1 MVYSCGNMF
10 VKETKVKRGERA
22 YTYVQLVEGYRDEN
36 GKVRHRVVAN
46 LGRKEELKDSGQ
58 LEKLAGAFARLD
70 PPLAGTRRQVGALLL
85 AWHFLRELDVAGVV
99 DRFLPRS
106 QRSELSVGEVVCALV
121 ASRLCS
127 PSPLYDVAGWASG
140 AAVRELL
147 GIAPQLL
154 NDDRL
159 GRALESFAAYAES
172 VRGLLAAGAIDR
184 FGADAGRLHVDLTTV
199 RVTGAYE
206 DSALVAKGWGSDR
219 HVARQVRTLQAATA
233 DGVSLYLR
241 PDPGNCSELALVG
254 ASLERLAALAKPGV
268 LMVCDSALGQPKPL
282 CQIQRAGLRFIV
294 PLKTTTGFRE
304 RYLGDVGP
312 GALQAIRHVAERE
325 KRLPPKLRTRYRG
338 VLRDWNLD
346 DPETGEPRCFRVA
359 YIHSSE
365 EQQQVAAARERA
377 LGKAEDELTRVRNG
391 LGGRYY
397 KTATQVQRRIGQIVG
412 TNIQGLIGVTVG
424 QDQAGRPTIDFKRNE
439 DAIGR
444 ATRTDGI
451 YALATNLPG
460 KLTAAK
466 ILRLYKEQE
475 VVERRHRDLKQTL
488 KVRPIFLHNDDRIYA
503 LISIIG
509 IALLIFGLLET
520 QLRQALESDGQPDK
534 RLPLLPED
542 RLSKP
547 TGSNILAAF
556 QGLDLTYTHRGI
568 ELDPL
573 TPTQQRI
580 LDLLGIQPPWPQ
592 RGEVAAANCG
602 KRG

>member
-1 MVYSCGNMF
+1 MF
-10 VKETKVKRGERA
+10 VKETKVRRGERA
-22 YTYVQLVEGYRDEN
+22 YTYVQLVEGYRDER
-36 GKVRHRVVAN
+36 GRVRHRVVAN
-46 LGRKEELKDSGQ
+46 LGRKEELKASGQ

-70 PPLAGTRRQVGALLL
+70 PPLAGTRREVGALLL

-99 DRFLPRS
+99 DRALPRS
-106 QRSELSVGEVVCALV
+106 ERSELSVGEVVCALV

-127 PSPLYDVAGWASG
+127 PSPLYDIAGWASG

-147 GIAPQLL
+147 GIPPQLL

-159 GRALESFAAYAES
+159 GRALETFAVYAES
-172 VRGLLAAGAIDR
+172 VRGMLAARAIDR
-184 FGADAGRLHVDLTTV
+184 FGTDAGRLHVDLTTV
-199 RVTGAYE
+199 RVAGAYE

-219 HVARQVRTLQAATA
+219 RVARQVRTLQAASG

-241 PDPGNCSELALVG
+241 PDPGNCSELTLVG
-254 ASLERLAALAKPGV
+254 QSLERLAAFARPGM

-282 CQIQRAGLRFIV
+282 CQIHRAGLHFIV
-294 PLKTTTGFRE
+294 PLKTSTGFQE
-304 RYLGDVGP
+304 RYLTEVG
-312 GALQAIRHVAERE
+312 AERLRAIRHVAERE
-325 KRLPPKLRTRYRG
+325 RRLGPKQRTKYRG
-338 VLRDWNLD
+338 VLTDWELE
-346 DPETGEPRCFRVA
+346 DPETSEPRRFRLA

-365 EQQQVAAARERA
+365 EAREVAAARERA
-377 LGKAEDELTRVRNG
+377 LQKAEDELTRVRNG

-397 KTATQVQRRIGQIVG
+397 KTSTQIERRVGQIIG
-412 TNIQGLIGVTVG
+412 KNIHGLITVTVS
-424 QDQAGRPTIDFKRNE
+424 QDEAGKPTIAFKRDE
-439 DAIGR
+439 HAI
-444 ATRTDGI
+444 AQTARTDGV

-460 KLTAAK
+460 HLTAGRL
-466 ILRLYKEQE
+466 LRLYKEQE

-520 QLRQALESDGQPDK
+520 QLRDALHADHEQHDK
-534 RLPLLPED
+534 RLPLLPES

-547 TGSNILAAF
+547 TGANILAAF

-580 LDLLGIQPPWPQ
+580 FELLEIHPPWPQ
-592 RGEVAAANCG
+592 RGEVAVKNCG

>member
-1 MVYSCGNMF
+1 MF

-22 YTYVQLVEGYRDEN
+22 YTYVQLVEGYRDED

-46 LGRKEELKDSGQ
+46 LGRKDELKDSGQ

-70 PPLAGTRRQVGALLL
+70 PPLAGTRREVGALLL

-99 DRFLPRS
+99 DRALPRS
-106 QRSELSVGEVVCALV
+106 ERSELSVGEVVCALV

-127 PSPLYDVAGWASG
+127 PSPLYDIAGWASG

-147 GIAPQLL
+147 GIPPQLL

-159 GRALESFAAYAES
+159 GRALETFAVYAES
-172 VRGLLAAGAIDR
+172 VRGLLAARAIDR
-184 FGADAGRLHVDLTTV
+184 FGTDSGRLHVDLTTV
-199 RVTGAYE
+199 RVAGAYE

-219 HVARQVRTLQAATA
+219 HVARQVRTLQAASG

-254 ASLERLAALAKPGV
+254 QSLERLAAFAKPGM

-282 CQIQRAGLRFIV
+282 CQIHRAGLRFIV
-294 PLKTTTGFRE
+294 PLKTSTAFQD
-304 RYLGDVGP
+304 RYLTDVGP
-312 GALQAIRHVAERE
+312 GALRPIRHVAERE
-325 KRLPPKLRTRYRG
+325 KRLPAKLRTKYRG
-338 VLRDWNLD
+338 ALRDWDVD
-346 DPETGEPRCFRVA
+346 DPETGERRHFPVA

-365 EQQQVAAARERA
+365 EQAQVANARERA
-377 LGKAEDELTRVRNG
+377 LAKAEDELSRVRNG

-397 KTATQVQRRIGQIVG
+397 KTETQLQRRVGQIIG
-412 TNIQGLIGVTVG
+412 KNIQGLITVTVG
-424 QDQAGRPTIDFKRNE
+424 QDET
-439 DAIGR
+439 GR
-444 ATRTDGI
+444 ATISWQRNDDAITHAARTDGV

-460 KLTAAK
+460 RLTAGQL
-466 ILRLYKEQE
+466 LRVYKQQE

-520 QLRQALESDGQPDK
+520 QLRQALDADDQQDK
-534 RLPLLPED
+534 RLPLLPES
-542 RLSKP
+542 RMSKP
-547 TGSNILAAF
+547 TGANVLAAF

-580 LDLLGIQPPWPQ
+580 LELLAIQPPWPQ
-592 RGEVAAANCG
+592 PER
-602 KRG
+602 